1 MCYHF
6 GSFLVP
12 PERVVSTL
20 VVKNIPDE
28 LHERLRARAR
38 TNHRSVTQEAIVILR
53 TGLGSTVAKREPI
66 QLPPP
71 IRLKGGPLT
80 IEQIEAAIA
89 EGRD

>member
-1 MCYHF
+1 
-6 GSFLVP
+6 
-12 PERVVSTL
+12 VSAL

-38 TNHRSVTQEAIVILR
+38 TNHRSVTQEAILIVRAGLAS
-53 TGLGSTVAKREPI
+53 TGAKRAPI
-66 QLPPP
+66 KLPQP

-80 IEQIEAAIA
+80 VEQIEAAIA